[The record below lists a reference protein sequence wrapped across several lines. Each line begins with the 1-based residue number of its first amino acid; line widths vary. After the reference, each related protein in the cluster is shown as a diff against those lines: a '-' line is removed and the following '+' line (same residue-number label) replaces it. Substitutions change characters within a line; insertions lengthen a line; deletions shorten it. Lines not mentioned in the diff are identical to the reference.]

1 MWNNDIPSI
10 VFTKMKLYT
19 SKKLNERYPN
29 KYNSTNYT
37 RQSRSQ
43 TNAKFPTI
51 MFKGLQGAETGAD
64 LNGDTVNVVISY
76 FQIDVITNTSQT
88 DAYNIA
94 DVVME
99 AMKTMRYQL
108 VGDLIID
115 DSGESTYRVISRYR
129 RLIGHDDVLWQ

>member
-115 DSGESTYRVISRYR
+115 DSDENTYRVISRYR
-129 RLIGHDDVLWQ
+129 RLIGHDDIL

>member
-51 MFKGLQGAETGAD
+51 MFKCLQGAETGAD

-94 DVVME
+94 DVVMD

-108 VGDLIID
+108 VGGLIID
-115 DSGESTYRVISRYR
+115 DSDESTYRVISRYR
-129 RLIGHDDVLWQ
+129 RLIGHDDVL

>member
-129 RLIGHDDVLWQ
+129 RLIGHDDVL

>member
-1 MWNNDIPSI
+1 
-10 VFTKMKLYT
+10 MKLYT

-29 KYNSTNYT
+29 KYSSTNYT

-43 TNAKFPTI
+43 TNAKFPTV

-115 DSGESTYRVISRYR
+115 DSDESTYRVISRYR
-129 RLIGHDDVLWQ
+129 RLIGHDDIL